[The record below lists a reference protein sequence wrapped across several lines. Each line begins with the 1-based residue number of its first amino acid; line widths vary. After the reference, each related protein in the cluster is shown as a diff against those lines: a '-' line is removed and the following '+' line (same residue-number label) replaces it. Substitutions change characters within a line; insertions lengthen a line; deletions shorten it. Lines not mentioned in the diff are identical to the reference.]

1 MERAMISGINN
12 PNVRFPAKNPC
23 LVQVT
28 ATLTKSFRS
37 KTIMVGFK
45 SKSTQAQIP
54 PAFWWTFSGATKH
67 ESHIRMGTWSS
78 SVLLEVSTGTRRFH
92 QPEGHFALVLEVC
105 SSREVK
111 LAEPQA
117 LNLVPRGSGHSRIAT
132 EHRPG
137 PFRSAKNSFEHRCL
151 RVLCWKEGP
160 FSWKL
165 PTKHTSLPQPCD
177 FILNYGLFVA
187 CFLIRAII
195 SKTFR

>member
-78 SVLLEVSTGTRRFH
+78 SSVLLEVSTGTRRFH

-117 LNLVPRGSGHSRIAT
+117 LNLVPGGSGHSRIAT

-137 PFRSAKNSFEHRCL
+137 PFRSAKNSFEHSVSVFFAERKAPSHGNSPQSTHHCL
-151 RVLCWKEGP
+151 SCVI
-160 FSWKL
+160 S
-165 PTKHTSLPQPCD
+165 
-177 FILNYGLFVA
+177 Y
-187 CFLIRAII
+187 LIMAYLWHV
-195 SKTFR
+195 FW